1 MKIILF
7 LALILMATGFT
18 SCYYDNKTELLPV
31 SSIDTN
37 NVSYSKNIQP
47 IFNGYC
53 ASSGC
58 HGASSPAGNP
68 AVQLTDY
75 TSVINSDIT
84 DTGANYI
91 NCKLYRSVAYLNPN
105 QSRNMP
111 AGAKMSSTNI
121 ALIKIWLR
129 KGAKNN

>member
-1 MKIILF
+1 MKILLF
-7 LALILMATGFT
+7 LALILMATGFS
-18 SCYYDNKTELLPV
+18 SCYYDNKTEITPI
-31 SSIDTN
+31 SSVDTI

-58 HGASSPAGNP
+58 HGAIDPAGSVP
-68 AVQLTDY
+68 VQLTDY
-75 TSVINSDIT
+75 AATMASNVT
-84 DTGANYI
+84 DTGSNYKT
-91 NCKLYRSVAYLNPN
+91 CKLYRSVAYLNPN

-111 AGAKMSSTNI
+111 AAAKMNDLNI
-121 ALIKIWLR
+121 KLIRIWLQ